1 VQFGVATDTVD
12 EFAGILGIGHG
23 ENVTIRY
30 KNMVDQLADQ
40 GATNTK
46 AFSLA
51 LGSKDEQE
59 GAIIFGGLDTSK
71 FTGTLQTQP
80 IIPPEASPDGVP
92 R

>member
-1 VQFGVATDTVD
+1 VAFDTID

-30 KNMVDQLADQ
+30 KNMVDQLASQ
-40 GATNTK
+40 GVTNTK

-59 GAIIFGGLDTSK
+59 GVIIFGGLDTSK
-71 FTGTLQTQP
+71 FTGALQTQP
-80 IIPPEASPDGVP
+80 IIPAINAPDGVP

>member
-1 VQFGVATDTVD
+1 MAIDTSE

-30 KNMVDQLADQ
+30 KNMIDQLADQ
-40 GATNTK
+40 GVTSTK

-51 LGSKDEQE
+51 LGSKSEQQ
-59 GAIIFGGLDTSK
+59 GVIIFGGLDTSK

-80 IIPPEASPDGVP
+80 IIPARDAPDGVP

>member
-1 VQFGVATDTVD
+1 
-12 EFAGILGIGHG
+12 
-23 ENVTIRY
+23 VTIRY
-30 KNMVDQLADQ
+30 KNMIDQLADQ
-40 GATNTK
+40 GVTHTK

-51 LGSKDEQE
+51 LGSKSEQE

-80 IIPPEASPDGVP
+80 IVPAGDSPDGVP